1 MLEKYLKN
9 KTIMSIAG
17 IVIGVILM
25 IWRGTV
31 VEQMIRVVG
40 YVLLAAAAVYLVMYY
55 QGKKQNEVQLW
66 YAAISGGAGLLLV
79 LLSGVLLRFFPVMAG
94 ILLIINGSV
103 SISQTYNNHEVPLYS
118 KLLSVLLIALGILIL
133 IHPGAIANAIVFCI
147 GAASAINGVCG
158 LLDLRRMQQNG

>member
-1 MLEKYLKN
+1 MFHTGLRISEFCGMTLKDVDLKN

-55 QGKKQNEVQLW
+55 QGKKQNT
-66 YAAISGGAGLLLV
+66 G
-79 LLSGVLLRFFPVMAG
+79 
-94 ILLIINGSV
+94 
-103 SISQTYNNHEVPLYS
+103 
-118 KLLSVLLIALGILIL
+118 
-133 IHPGAIANAIVFCI
+133 
-147 GAASAINGVCG
+147 
-158 LLDLRRMQQNG
+158 